1 MYEIINGLYKLA
13 DCQHC
18 GDEWEYQ
25 CGECEKAEEDEK
37 EMSELEKLEFIHS
50 TLQEVLQ
57 SEYKDM
63 IETSIEFVEEIREK
77 YYEIN

>member
-1 MYEIINGLYKLA
+1 MRYNMKL
-13 DCQHC
+13 
-18 GDEWEYQ
+18 
-25 CGECEKAEEDEK
+25 

-77 YYEIN
+77 YYETN

>member
-1 MYEIINGLYKLA
+1 
-13 DCQHC
+13 
-18 GDEWEYQ
+18 
-25 CGECEKAEEDEK
+25 
-37 EMSELEKLEFIHS
+37 MSELEKLEFIHS

-77 YYEIN
+77 YYETNWGYQPIKSWRNTQTRV